1 MDTTTNLSIAAL
13 VFGVIS
19 FLLVI
24 AYVVITHFVLPY
36 SPAGGITI
44 TDGISY
50 AVLIGLAVVMI
61 INITYASLHGAGKT
75 NPGSNTALVASSM
88 TILAIANVALGYGAY
103 IKIGK
108 NMADSAQYF
117 KLLLPANLL
126 ISVVAS
132 SLIIMQKVS
141 SV

>member
-1 MDTTTNLSIAAL
+1 MDTTAISIAGL
-13 VFGVIS
+13 VFGLIA

-24 AYVVITHFVLPY
+24 AYVFIMPLISQY
-36 SPAGGITI
+36 SPTGGIVF

-75 NPGSNTALVASSM
+75 NPGSDTGLIASSM

-103 IKIGK
+103 VKIGK

-126 ISVVAS
+126 ISVVATC
-132 SLIIMQKVS
+132 LIIMQKVS